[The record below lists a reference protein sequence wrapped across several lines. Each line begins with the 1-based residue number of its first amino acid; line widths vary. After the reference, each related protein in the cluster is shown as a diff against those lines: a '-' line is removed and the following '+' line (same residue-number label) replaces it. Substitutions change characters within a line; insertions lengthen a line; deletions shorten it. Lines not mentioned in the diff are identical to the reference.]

1 MAMQNALQNIIKTTA
16 NELEKFQLILE
27 KSGYSLDEILEFDDG
42 QLYQKWSTIDGHQLT
57 LDILPTQPN
66 QSEQIISEIIDC
78 WLELRA
84 IRNTLETETD
94 SNIPQLEKETS
105 AFQELIENINRWE
118 KEMQEDSAMYK
129 LMIKGEIDTAL
140 LAYYTLDE
148 KTKQAVLQ

>member
-1 MAMQNALQNIIKTTA
+1 MTIQNALQNIIKTTA

-27 KSGYSLDEILEFDDG
+27 KSGYSLDEIIEFDDG
-42 QLYQKWSTIDGHQLT
+42 QLYQKWSAVDGHQLT

-105 AFQELIENINRWE
+105 ASQELIENIHRWE

>member
-1 MAMQNALQNIIKTTA
+1 MTMQNALQNIIKTTA

-42 QLYQKWSTIDGHQLT
+42 QLYQKWSTIDGRQLT
-57 LDILPTQPN
+57 LDILSTQPN

-84 IRNTLETETD
+84 IRNALETETD

-105 AFQELIENINRWE
+105 AFQRLIENIDSWE
-118 KEMQEDSAMYK
+118 KEMQEDSEMYK

-140 LAYYTLDE
+140 VAYYTLDE

>member
-1 MAMQNALQNIIKTTA
+1 MTIQNALQNIIKTTA

-27 KSGYSLDEILEFDDG
+27 KSGYSLDEIIEFDDG
-42 QLYQKWSTIDGHQLT
+42 QLYQKWSAVDGHQLT

-94 SNIPQLEKETS
+94 SKIPQLEKETS
-105 AFQELIENINRWE
+105 ASQELIENIHSWE

>member
-105 AFQELIENINRWE
+105 AFQELIENIDSWE

>member
-1 MAMQNALQNIIKTTA
+1 MQNALQNIIKTTA

-42 QLYQKWSTIDGHQLT
+42 QLYQKWSTIDGRQLT
-57 LDILPTQPN
+57 LDILSTQPN

-94 SNIPQLEKETS
+94 SNSPQHEKETS

>member
-1 MAMQNALQNIIKTTA
+1 MTMQNALQNIIKTTA

-27 KSGYSLDEILEFDDG
+27 KSGYSLDEILKFDDG
-42 QLYQKWSTIDGHQLT
+42 QLYQKWSTIDGRQLT
-57 LDILPTQPN
+57 LDILSTQPN

-84 IRNTLETETD
+84 IRNTLEIETD

-105 AFQELIENINRWE
+105 AFQELIENIDSWE

>member
-1 MAMQNALQNIIKTTA
+1 MTMQNALQNIIKTTA

-42 QLYQKWSTIDGHQLT
+42 QLYQKWSTNDGHQLT
-57 LDILPTQPN
+57 LDVLPTQPN
-66 QSEQIISEIIDC
+66 QSEHIISEIIDC

-84 IRNTLETETD
+84 IRNTLETKTD
-94 SNIPQLEKETS
+94 SNIPQLEKEPS
-105 AFQELIENINRWE
+105 AFQELIENIDSWE

>member
-1 MAMQNALQNIIKTTA
+1 MTMQNALQNIIKTTA

-105 AFQELIENINRWE
+105 AFQKLIENIDSWE

>member
-1 MAMQNALQNIIKTTA
+1 MTMQNALQNIIKTTA

-42 QLYQKWSTIDGHQLT
+42 QLYQKWSTFDGHQLT

-105 AFQELIENINRWE
+105 AFQELIENIDSWE

>member
-1 MAMQNALQNIIKTTA
+1 MTIQNALQNIIKTTA

-27 KSGYSLDEILEFDDG
+27 KSGYSLDEIIEFDDG
-42 QLYQKWSTIDGHQLT
+42 QLYQKWSAVDGHQLT

-94 SNIPQLEKETS
+94 SNIPQLEKEIS
-105 AFQELIENINRWE
+105 AFQELIETIDSWE

-129 LMIKGEIDTAL
+129 LMIKGEVDTAL

>member
-1 MAMQNALQNIIKTTA
+1 MTMQNALQNIIKTTA

-42 QLYQKWSTIDGHQLT
+42 QLYQKWSTIDGRQLT
-57 LDILPTQPN
+57 LDILSTQPN

-84 IRNTLETETD
+84 IRNTLEIETD
-94 SNIPQLEKETS
+94 SNIPQLEKATS
-105 AFQELIENINRWE
+105 AFQELIENIDSWE

>member
-1 MAMQNALQNIIKTTA
+1 M
-16 NELEKFQLILE
+16 
-27 KSGYSLDEILEFDDG
+27 
-42 QLYQKWSTIDGHQLT
+42 YQKWSAVDGHQLT

-84 IRNTLETETD
+84 IRNTLEIETD
-94 SNIPQLEKETS
+94 SNIPQLEKEIS
-105 AFQELIENINRWE
+105 AFQELIETIDSWE

>member
-1 MAMQNALQNIIKTTA
+1 MTMQNELQNIIKTTA

-42 QLYQKWSTIDGHQLT
+42 QLYQKWSTIDGRQLT
-57 LDILPTQPN
+57 LDILSTQPN

-105 AFQELIENINRWE
+105 AFQELIENIDSWE

>member
-1 MAMQNALQNIIKTTA
+1 MTIQNALQNIIKTTA

-27 KSGYSLDEILEFDDG
+27 KSGYSLDEIIEFDDG
-42 QLYQKWSTIDGHQLT
+42 QLYQKWSAVDGHQLT

-84 IRNTLETETD
+84 IRNTLEIETD

-105 AFQELIENINRWE
+105 AFQELIENIDSWE

>member
-1 MAMQNALQNIIKTTA
+1 MTMQNALQNIIKTTA

-27 KSGYSLDEILEFDDG
+27 KSGYSLDEIIEFDDG
-42 QLYQKWSTIDGHQLT
+42 QLYQKWSAVDGHQLT

-84 IRNTLETETD
+84 IRNILEIETD
-94 SNIPQLEKETS
+94 SNIPQLEKETLAS
-105 AFQELIENINRWE
+105 QELIENIHSWE

>member
-1 MAMQNALQNIIKTTA
+1 MTMQNALQNIIKTTA

-27 KSGYSLDEILEFDDG
+27 KSGYSLDEIIEFDDG
-42 QLYQKWSTIDGHQLT
+42 QLYQKWSAVDGHQLT

-84 IRNTLETETD
+84 IRNTLEIETD

-105 AFQELIENINRWE
+105 AFQELIENIDSWE

>member
-1 MAMQNALQNIIKTTA
+1 MTMQNALQNIIKTTA

-94 SNIPQLEKETS
+94 SNSPQLEKETS

>member
-1 MAMQNALQNIIKTTA
+1 MTMQNALQNIIKTTA

-42 QLYQKWSTIDGHQLT
+42 QLYQKWSAVDGHQLI

-84 IRNTLETETD
+84 IRNILEIETD

-105 AFQELIENINRWE
+105 AFQELIENIDSWE